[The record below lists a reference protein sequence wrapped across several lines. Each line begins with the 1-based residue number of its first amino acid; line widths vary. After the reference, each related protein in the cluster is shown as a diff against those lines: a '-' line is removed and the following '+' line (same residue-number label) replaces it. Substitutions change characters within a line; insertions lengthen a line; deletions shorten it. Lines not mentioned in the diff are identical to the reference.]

1 MLEHLF
7 SKGKIGNCEMKNRLV
22 VTAMVTNYCDKEGN
36 ATERYIRYHEEK
48 AKGGWGL
55 IITEDY
61 AIDAHAM
68 GYEYIAGL
76 YKDEQ
81 IASHRELTDRV
92 HQYGTKIFA
101 QIYHAGK
108 QQSSKVN
115 GGVQPMAPS
124 AIPCPW
130 CREQPRE
137 MTKADIKEVIHNFGT
152 CAKRVKEAGFDGIEL
167 HAGHGYLLAE
177 FMSPYINKRTDEYGG
192 CLDNRLRIIREVLE
206 AMRANVG
213 DDFPI
218 IIRFSANEDMPGAR
232 DLSETRVLAKL
243 FEEWGFDGLH
253 VSAGVYGDYNRQ
265 IVSPMYVG
273 HAWTVDY
280 AEEVKKLVHIPVI
293 TVNRINDP
301 RMADGL
307 IEMGK
312 ADFVGMGRGSLA
324 DPQLPN
330 KAKNGKMADIRY
342 CIGCLQGC
350 TGALYVG
357 GPVTCLVN
365 PSVGLEYKCDYS
377 KVERPK
383 NIAVI
388 GAGPAGLET
397 AIHAARRGHKVTLY
411 EAKDRI
417 GGQFVSAAY
426 PPCKGDFTT
435 FLVWADRQLREYG
448 VHVLLNT
455 RATADM
461 VKGGNYDEVVVA
473 AGGVPVV
480 PPIKG
485 IGLPHV
491 KLAEEILVGK
501 VAAGDNCIIA
511 GGGEVGCETAAHL
524 AMVQK
529 GAVIV
534 EMKPVLMEEIDGVS
548 KENLM
553 KVIDEEYKVQ
563 VGGEDYAIDLLFFH
577 RGLQCLVAFELK
589 IGRFKPEYVSKMD
602 LYLEA
607 LDRQVKKEHE
617 NPSVGLILCATKN
630 DEVVEYAMSRSMS
643 PMLVSEYK
651 LQLPDKKILREK
663 LQELI
668 NISE

>member
-1 MLEHLF
+1 MLDRLF
-7 SKGKIGNCEMKNRLV
+7 SMGKIGNCEIKNRLV
-22 VTAMVTNYCDKEGN
+22 VTAMVTNYCNKEGE

-61 AIDAHAM
+61 AIDEHAM

-81 IASHRELTDRV
+81 IPSHKEFTDRI
-92 HQYGTKIFA
+92 HKYGTKVFC

-108 QQSSKVN
+108 QQSSMVN
-115 GGVQPMAPS
+115 GGAQPMAPS

-137 MTKADIKEVIHNFGT
+137 MTKADIKEVVHNFGQ
-152 CAKRVKEAGFDGIEL
+152 CARRVKEAGFDGIEL
-167 HAGHGYLLAE
+167 HAGHGYLLAQ
-177 FMSPYINKRTDEYGG
+177 FMSPYINKRIDEYGG
-192 CLDNRLRIIREVLE
+192 CLDNRVRIIKEILDE
-206 AMRANVG
+206 MRLYVG
-213 DDFPI
+213 EDFPI

-232 DLSETRVLAKL
+232 DMAETRVLAKL

-253 VSAGVYGDYNRQ
+253 VSSGVYGDYNRQ
-265 IVSPMYVG
+265 IVSPMYVP

-280 AEEVKKLVHIPVI
+280 AEEVKKIVNIPVI

-324 DPQLPN
+324 DPELPN
-330 KAKNGKMADIRY
+330 KAKAGKISDIRF

-365 PSVGLEYKCDYS
+365 PSVGLEYECDYT
-377 KVERPK
+377 KVKEPK
-383 NIAVI
+383 RIAVI
-388 GAGPAGLET
+388 GAGPGGLTT
-397 AIHAARRGHKVTLY
+397 AITAARRGHMVTLM

-435 FLVWADRQLREYG
+435 FLSWANKQLNDYG
-448 VHVLLNT
+448 VNLLLNT
-455 RATADM
+455 KATVDM
-461 VKGGNYDEVVVA
+461 IKNGNYDEVVIA
-473 AGGVPVV
+473 TGGVPLV
-480 PPIKG
+480 PGIKG
-485 IGLPHV
+485 IELPHV
-491 KLAEEILVGK
+491 KLAEDVLVGK
-501 VAAGDNCIIA
+501 AAAGDNCVVA

-524 AMVQK
+524 GMVQK
-529 GAVIV
+529 GATVV
-534 EMKPVLMEEIDGVS
+534 EMKPVLMEELDGVS
-548 KENLM
+548 KENLLKIM
-553 KVIDEEYKVQ
+553 DKFHCKTMVNTKVLEIREDSVLVETPDGEKILPCDTVVLAMGYKPNTELADALEAEGISVHKIAGAVKTSNALIANQ
-563 VGGEDYAIDLLFFH
+563 E
-577 RGLQCLVAFELK
+577 GLQLGLK
-589 IGRFKPEYVSKMD
+589 
-602 LYLEA
+602 L
-607 LDRQVKKEHE
+607 
-617 NPSVGLILCATKN
+617 
-630 DEVVEYAMSRSMS
+630 
-643 PMLVSEYK
+643 
-651 LQLPDKKILREK
+651 
-663 LQELI
+663 
-668 NISE
+668 